1 MTDGPIALIPEDAI
15 DLTPLEPEFELLA
28 ATELGVQGGPEDGFE
43 EHLAEVVEAVGGG
56 SEVVAVLE
64 SDVDE
69 AAAQH
74 ADLSADLESPLV
86 EDLGT
91 AVSDGDAL
99 LGEYD
104 TDIGNIAEET
114 PPAPAAP
121 TTTEVID
128 INPPLRPKLFPPVEV
143 VP

>member
-1 MTDGPIALIPEDAI
+1 
-15 DLTPLEPEFELLA
+15 
-28 ATELGVQGGPEDGFE
+28 
-43 EHLAEVVEAVGGG
+43 
-56 SEVVAVLE
+56 
-64 SDVDE
+64 
-69 AAAQH
+69 
-74 ADLSADLESPLV
+74 
-86 EDLGT
+86 
-91 AVSDGDAL
+91 VSDGDAL

-128 INPPLRPKLFPPVEV
+128 IQPPLRPKLFPPVEV